1 MARSDSVERVWQAFL
16 AQRGLTDDS
25 PIDDPEGFYAS
36 WEEFLL
42 NSREM
47 PGRLP
52 GAAPPAPPI
61 DTTARPGSVNNPI
74 VRPRGGNL

>member
-16 AQRGLTDDS
+16 AQKGLTDDS

-36 WEEFLL
+36 WEDFLL

-52 GAAPPAPPI
+52 GVVLPALVV
-61 DTTARPGSVNNPI
+61 DTTARPGS
-74 VRPRGGNL
+74 

>member
-1 MARSDSVERVWQAFL
+1 MARSDSVERIWQTFL
-16 AQRGLTDDS
+16 AQQGLTDDS

-52 GAAPPAPPI
+52 VAPPI
-61 DTTARPGSVNNPI
+61 DPSAKIGDPRNP
-74 VRPRGGNL
+74 VRSRTGGL